1 MKRIPL
7 AGSRRVALVSDCDY
21 LYLRRFNWCLHSTKQ
36 KTPYAQAR
44 VDGRNQL
51 MHRVIAV
58 RVKRLFSRKIDHR
71 DRNGLNC
78 QRCNLRRATSSQN
91 GGNQTKHR
99 NNTSGYKGVTWFPKC
114 NKWRA
119 QIKFHGK
126 VVHLGLFTVKRR
138 AAQAYDI
145 AARCCFKDRACFNHV
160 AHSLDGRIKRQ
171 IRRETLTRLAGR
183 F

>member
-126 VVHLGLFTVKRR
+126 VVHLGLFTVKRKQHKPTILPR
-138 AAQAYDI
+138 GTASKI
-145 AARCCFKDRACFNHV
+145 GLV
-160 AHSLDGRIKRQ
+160 
-171 IRRETLTRLAGR
+171 LTTSPIHWMAGSR
-183 F
+183 DKSGEKH